1 MSGWRRY
8 RERLGALERWLA
20 MSERSNFEEQVIALA
35 GVAQAARMVDQVAK
49 TAPFPVHFSKLR
61 CDPCLRLTFPLWRLF
76 LATFRALS

>member
-49 TAPFPVHFSKLR
+49 TGHLSKVHFSKLR
-61 CDPCLRLTFPLWRLF
+61 CDPLF
-76 LATFRALS
+76 AFDVPTVEAVFGNIQGR